1 LKNQLIIQLI
11 DNLKFNDD
19 VKIIKKSID
28 RKDLFFSMQ
37 QIHHISLTNF
47 EDFRFLIF
55 VSDVNI
61 SLIKIIVYENF
72 INNLVQMKKTLIRFY
87 TKVETSS
94 SKINQVI
101 WCYNE
106 KMFKTKKFKIYEN
119 FMKKDFIIRILC
131 VTNVMK
137 LDINILDVNIII
149 QWKKSFN
156 MRALMQR
163 IDRVAKKLN
172 RFDEFIWFHFVW
184 CKKKTNCDVNSR
196 FEI

>member
-1 LKNQLIIQLI
+1 MKNQLIIQLI